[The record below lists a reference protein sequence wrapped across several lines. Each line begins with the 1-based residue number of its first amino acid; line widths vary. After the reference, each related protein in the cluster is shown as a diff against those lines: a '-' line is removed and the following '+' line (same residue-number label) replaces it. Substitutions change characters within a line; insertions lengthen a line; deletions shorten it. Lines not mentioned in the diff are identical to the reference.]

1 MAKRDWKPKA
11 ESIPFSISTQSY
23 PPWAQPPDR
32 KSWSKMKLS
41 ISWPMINHD
50 SPLIRQCKTNKE
62 PVGDKLRYVGDAWE
76 ITRRKIG
83 KKRGRQVGGMPKTS
97 GKCGSSERY
106 VEDTVEDNW
115 GAHGRRVRDET
126 GLSLPSSSLQLSCE
140 KWCVR
145 CRMPRKHDFLN
156 LCSQEV
162 HTPKGR
168 QKLRKTTKRLIYVG
182 SVEAGGTCHLQRKQ
196 IKVDLSKTTTWIDDV
211 LHHQFM
217 SNQTSNW
224 PATSNHQAFI
234 KPHRWES
241 GLGFLPAGKGRHSTH
256 GVC

>member
-1 MAKRDWKPKA
+1 
-11 ESIPFSISTQSY
+11 
-23 PPWAQPPDR
+23 
-32 KSWSKMKLS
+32 
-41 ISWPMINHD
+41 MINHD
-50 SPLIRQCKTNKE
+50 SQLIRQCKTNKE

-83 KKRGRQVGGMPKTS
+83 KKQGRQVGGMPKTS

-196 IKVDLSKTTTWIDDV
+196 IKVDLSKTTT
-211 LHHQFM
+211 
-217 SNQTSNW
+217 
-224 PATSNHQAFI
+224 
-234 KPHRWES
+234 
-241 GLGFLPAGKGRHSTH
+241 
-256 GVC
+256 